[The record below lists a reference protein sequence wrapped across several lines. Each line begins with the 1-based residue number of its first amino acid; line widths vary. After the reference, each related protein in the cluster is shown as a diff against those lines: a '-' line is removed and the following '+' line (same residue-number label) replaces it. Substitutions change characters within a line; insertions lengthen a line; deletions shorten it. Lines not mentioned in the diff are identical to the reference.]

1 MSSSSSSS
9 SSSAAADHAAFLR
22 RTMVKSAPTKV
33 DIGVVVK
40 PVNRET
46 GSCFE
51 STVYKG
57 GVRPGAHPD
66 LPSHVDGE
74 EDAFSI
80 HVTTHRPHPQ
90 LFQAKG
96 TGLGGTSNP
105 AKAASLAAAHQAA
118 HALAGPPKAN
128 AKTVRPNPPNSD
140 FRK

>member
-1 MSSSSSSS
+1 MA
-9 SSSAAADHAAFLR
+9 SAAADHAAFLR

-66 LPSHVDGE
+66 LPAHVEGE

-80 HVTTHRPHPQ
+80 HVTTHRPHPAS
-90 LFQAKG
+90 FQAKG
-96 TGLGGTSNP
+96 TGLGGTSNT
-105 AKAASLAAAHQAA
+105 AKAEALRAKHAAE
-118 HALAGPPKAN
+118 HALAGPPKAH
-128 AKTVRPNPPNSD
+128 AKAARPNPPNSD
-140 FRK
+140 FRKL

>member
-1 MSSSSSSS
+1 MSSSSTSSS
-9 SSSAAADHAAFLR
+9 ADHAAFLR

-80 HVTTHRPHPQ
+80 HVTTQRPHPQ
-90 LFQAKG
+90 MFQAKG
-96 TGLGGTSNP
+96 SGLGGTSNT
-105 AKAASLAAAHQAA
+105 AKAAVLVAANRAQ
-118 HALAGPPKAN
+118 HALAGPPAAN

>member
-1 MSSSSSSS
+1 MA
-9 SSSAAADHAAFLR
+9 SAAADHAAFLR

-40 PVNRET
+40 PVYRET

-66 LPSHVDGE
+66 LPAHVEGE

-80 HVTTHRPHPQ
+80 HVTTHRPHPASKKPSPRTTKVATTIA
-90 LFQAKG
+90 LCRRSANSK
-96 TGLGGTSNP
+96 T
-105 AKAASLAAAHQAA
+105 ASLM
-118 HALAGPPKAN
+118 
-128 AKTVRPNPPNSD
+128 
-140 FRK
+140 

>member
-9 SSSAAADHAAFLR
+9 SADHAAFLR

-66 LPSHVDGE
+66 LPAHVEGE

-80 HVTTHRPHPQ
+80 HVTTLRPHPAQ
-90 LFQAKG
+90 FQAKG
-96 TGLGGTSNP
+96 TGLGGTSN
-105 AKAASLAAAHQAA
+105 AAQAA
-118 HALAGPPKAN
+118 HLREQNALSHKLAGPPKAH
-128 AKTVRPNPPNSD
+128 AKAVRPNPPNSD